1 VSDLEEMVV
10 GFLFDP
16 TQTVVVLI
24 EKNRPEWQK
33 GRLNG
38 PGGHIEPGET
48 PEQAMA
54 REFEEEVGLVGID
67 WMKFA
72 VLHGEGWIV
81 HFFTALDGRAVVP
94 NTGTDEQVVAVL
106 VDDIATSRKV
116 IPNVKWLVPLAL
128 DSYRDEGPGMAA
140 VVYAQK

>member
-1 VSDLEEMVV
+1 MSNLEEMVV

-38 PGGHIEPGET
+38 PGGHVEPGET
-48 PEQAMA
+48 SSQAMA
-54 REFEEEVGLVGID
+54 REFEEEVGLGNIE
-67 WMKFA
+67 WTKFA

-81 HFFTALDGRAVVP
+81 HFFTALDGRAITP
-94 NTGTDEQVVAVL
+94 TSNTDERVEAVL
-106 VDDIATSRKV
+106 VDDIATSKKV

-140 VVYAQK
+140 VVYAPK